1 MKKLGKY
8 IEFATTLLRQVV
20 QERKLRYRTPYQ
32 GCAILW
38 RPRRCESVIFPG
50 FCLFSGNFLMRDK

>member
-32 GCAILW
+32 G
-38 RPRRCESVIFPG
+38 
-50 FCLFSGNFLMRDK
+50 